1 VSNKFGVPMML
12 VLVGN
17 QLLCISGGTV
27 FVSLAL
33 LLNAAKI
40 WLVMRNLFF
49 FWNLVSFFSGSGIK
63 ITCDGCPYLGA
74 GIGSENCMQSFCC

>member
-1 VSNKFGVPMML
+1 MSNKFGVPMML

-49 FWNLVSFFSGSGIK
+49 LEFSFF
-63 ITCDGCPYLGA
+63 
-74 GIGSENCMQSFCC
+74 F